1 VVIGAFLERV
11 VKILRAPL
19 DALGRATSVCS
30 PPGQRQERR
39 EQDALARE
47 RLDDAGGLE
56 LLRLPPFPI
65 VGLPNSWVTS

>member
-1 VVIGAFLERV
+1 LERV

-19 DALGRATSVCS
+19 DALGRATSVS

-56 LLRLPPFPI
+56 LLRLAPFPI
-65 VGLPNSWVTS
+65 VGLPNRWVTS